1 MVWTVDHIIF
11 FAFLILNIIL
21 GLKSSKNITSIT
33 QYAIGDR
40 NFSTGAIVAT
50 IVSTWIGGGFFSSV
64 ITETYT
70 NGLSFIFI
78 SLADYIGCFLVIGYF
93 FIPRMGQFLGKLSI
107 AEAMGELYGNKVRLI
122 TAISGIIGVCGII
135 AIQFKVAGLVFEYLL
150 NISKFQ
156 GIFLIGA
163 VVILYSTMGG
173 IKSVTFTDMIQFLTF
188 GSIIPIMTYYFFNNL
203 PYSYNSVVNAL
214 SNQPKYNLGNIFDTS
229 KVSFWNNLSLF
240 FICLIPGFNSA
251 IFQRISMAKNVDQAK
266 RSFVI
271 SAQVCFV
278 IFLIV
283 IWLVLVIQAKTP
295 NISVDDII
303 KVLIFDQLI
312 PVYKGLM
319 LVGVIAMTM
328 STADSYINSSSIL
341 FSHDFLRSLNIKVK
355 NELLAARIT
364 SLIIGTIALL
374 LSLKD
379 TTVFKLIIFTIG
391 FYMPI
396 VTVPFIMAIF
406 SYRTPYE
413 KAVLYGMGAGLA
425 VVLLWSY
432 LDITVIDNIVPA
444 MAANWLVLVVMHK
457 YYYSKKKS
465 I

>member
-1 MVWTVDHIIF
+1 MVWNVDHIIF

-21 GLKSSKNITSIT
+21 GLKSSKGITSIT

-50 IVSTWIGGGFFSSV
+50 IVSTWIGGGFFFL
-64 ITETYT
+64 
-70 NGLSFIFI
+70 LS
-78 SLADYIGCFLVIGYF
+78 LQKLTLTAFLLFLGYF

-203 PYSYNSVVNAL
+203 PDSYNSVVNAL

-251 IFQRISMAKNVDQAK
+251 VFQRISMAKNVDQAK

-283 IWLVLVIQAKTP
+283 IWLVLVIEAKTP
-295 NISVDDII
+295 NISADDII

-379 TTVFKLIIFTIG
+379 TTVFKLWL
-391 FYMPI
+391 YL
-396 VTVPFIMAIF
+396 VTAHLT
-406 SYRTPYE
+406 R
-413 KAVLYGMGAGLA
+413 KLYYTEWGQG
-425 VVLLWSY
+425 
-432 LDITVIDNIVPA
+432 
-444 MAANWLVLVVMHK
+444 
-457 YYYSKKKS
+457 
-465 I
+465 

>member
-1 MVWTVDHIIF
+1 MVWNVDHIIF

-21 GLKSSKNITSIT
+21 GLKSSKGITSIT

-70 NGLSFIFI
+70 NGLSFI
-78 SLADYIGCFLVIGYF
+78 
-93 FIPRMGQFLGKLSI
+93 
-107 AEAMGELYGNKVRLI
+107 GNKVRLI

-203 PYSYNSVVNAL
+203 PDSYNSVVNAL

-229 KVSFWNNLSLF
+229 KVSFWNNLSLSLF

-251 IFQRISMAKNVDQAK
+251 VFQRISMAKNVDQAK

-283 IWLVLVIQAKTP
+283 IWLVLVIEAKTP
-295 NISVDDII
+295 NISADDII
-303 KVLIFDQLI
+303 D
-312 PVYKGLM
+312 
-319 LVGVIAMTM
+319 
-328 STADSYINSSSIL
+328 
-341 FSHDFLRSLNIKVK
+341 
-355 NELLAARIT
+355 
-364 SLIIGTIALL
+364 
-374 LSLKD
+374 
-379 TTVFKLIIFTIG
+379 
-391 FYMPI
+391 
-396 VTVPFIMAIF
+396 
-406 SYRTPYE
+406 
-413 KAVLYGMGAGLA
+413 
-425 VVLLWSY
+425 
-432 LDITVIDNIVPA
+432 
-444 MAANWLVLVVMHK
+444 
-457 YYYSKKKS
+457 
-465 I
+465 